1 MLRAMLYMTVKPGH
15 EEAFER
21 AWRDVAAQ
29 AQHAPGNL
37 RQALLRDPN
46 DPASFVVSTD
56 WESREAFHDFERS
69 PQQDAL
75 TAPLREL
82 RESARMS
89 LYEIVA
95 HIDQG

>member
-1 MLRAMLYMTVKPGH
+1 MLRAMLYMTVKPGQ

-29 AQHAPGNL
+29 ARHANGNL

-69 PQQDAL
+69 PEQDAL
-75 TAPLREL
+75 TAPLREIG
-82 RESARMS
+82 R
-89 LYEIVA
+89 A
-95 HIDQG
+95 HV